1 MKYKLWKGKTKWLL
15 IVPAIILV
23 SFSFITL
30 KDKEFDIIKNTEIFY
45 SVFGELDRF
54 YVDETEPKELFQSAI
69 EGMLSSL
76 DPYTVYIPEEEAEDF
91 NFMTTGEYG
100 GIGAYIRK
108 AGDYAIITEP
118 YEGFPAQ
125 SAGLMAGDTII
136 TIDGISTKGM
146 AISKVS
152 DLLKGTPNTLV
163 KLQLKRIGLEE
174 LLEKTITRKKITIP
188 NVPYS
193 GMLDEETGYIKLTN
207 FTSNAGVEC
216 KGALTELKKK
226 GAQSIIL
233 DLRGNPGGLLVES
246 VNVSN
251 LFINKGQ
258 EIVSTKGKIRQW
270 DGVYKTTETPVD
282 TAIPLVVLVS
292 RGSASASEIV
302 AGAMQDLDRAVIIG
316 QRTFGKGLVQTTR
329 PLSYNAQLKVTTAKY
344 YIPSGRCIQAVDYS
358 HRNEDGSVGYIP
370 DSLIREFETYN
381 GRIVYDGGGITPDVV
396 IEPEAVSSI
405 AVSLYSK
412 NLIFDYATLYVSTH
426 ETLPLPDVFSL
437 SDQEY
442 LSFLQ
447 FLQGKDY
454 DYTTNSDDKLNELI
468 STAKQEKYYD
478 IAVTEFE
485 ALRDKLAHDK
495 EKDLQTFK
503 KEIKYLLEEE
513 IVSRYYYQQGSIKAS
528 IQDDDEIKK
537 AMEILKNP
545 EAYAAILQGTEK
557 KMDAV
562 VLR

>member
-1 MKYKLWKGKTKWLL
+1 MKCKLWKGRTKWLL

-23 SFSFITL
+23 SFGFITL

-45 SVFGELDRF
+45 SVFNELDRF
-54 YVDETEPKELFQSAI
+54 YVDETKPEELFQSAI

-76 DPYTVYIPEEEAEDF
+76 DPYTVYIPEEEVEDF

-108 AGDYAIITEP
+108 AGDFAIITEP

-125 SAGLMAGDTII
+125 LAGLMAGDTII
-136 TIDGISTKGM
+136 AIDEISTKGM
-146 AISKVS
+146 VINKVS

-163 KLQLKRIGLEE
+163 KLQIKRTGLDGF
-174 LLEKTITRKKITIP
+174 LEKTIVRKRITIP

-193 GMLDEETGYIKLTN
+193 GMLDEQTGYIKLTN
-207 FTSNAGVEC
+207 FTSNAGTEC
-216 KGALTELKKK
+216 KEALTELKKK

-233 DLRGNPGGLLVES
+233 DLRGNPGGLLIES

-251 LFINKGQ
+251 LFINKEQ

-270 DGVYKTTETPVD
+270 DGVYKTTEAPVD
-282 TAIPLVVLVS
+282 TAIPIVILVN

-370 DSLIREFETYN
+370 DSLIMKFETNN
-381 GRIVYDGGGITPDVV
+381 GRIVYDGGGITPDIVL
-396 IEPEAVSSI
+396 EPETVSSI
-405 AVSLYSK
+405 ALSLYTK
-412 NLIFDYATLYVSTH
+412 YLIFDYATLYVATH
-426 ETLPLPDVFSL
+426 ETLPSPEVFTL
-437 SDQEY
+437 NDQEY
-442 LSFLQ
+442 ERFLQ

-468 STAKQEKYYD
+468 SVAKQEKYYD
-478 IAVTEFE
+478 VAVSEFE

-503 KEIKYLLEEE
+503 KEIRNLLEEE
-513 IVSRYYYQQGSIKAS
+513 ISGRYYYQKGSIQAS
-528 IQDDDEIKK
+528 IQDDNEINK
-537 AMEILKNP
+537 AMEILQNP
-545 EAYAAILQGTEK
+545 EAYATILQGKEENINT
-557 KMDAV
+557 V